1 MAVQVVQQQRT
12 SVSNWV
18 IEIAACCT
26 SNMTLHLL
34 MLTVFW
40 DSVVCV
46 LLHKRLFLRAH
57 RAPMRMPRLLIEM
70 LLLIDFQTVE
80 IGRLLSGSGAW

>member
-1 MAVQVVQQQRT
+1 MVGGDAPMAVQVVQQQRT

-40 DSVVCV
+40 DSVVCAV
-46 LLHKRLFLRAH
+46 AQ
-57 RAPMRMPRLLIEM
+57 ALI
-70 LLLIDFQTVE
+70 FAGT
-80 IGRLLSGSGAW
+80 

>member
-40 DSVVCV
+40 DSVVCAV
-46 LLHKRLFLRAH
+46 AQ
-57 RAPMRMPRLLIEM
+57 ALI
-70 LLLIDFQTVE
+70 FAGT
-80 IGRLLSGSGAW
+80 